1 MSLEVQVN
9 LTDHSQNLKFRDTL
23 IIFFL
28 KKGHPRDSSPHCDAI
43 VITLPM
49 ANKQIQRILINNRS
63 LADILFLMASTK
75 MDWKDPN

>member
-23 IIFFL
+23 IIVFL
-28 KKGHPRDSSPHCDAI
+28 RGHPGDSSPHCDAI

-75 MDWKDPN
+75 MDWKDLN